1 MAIAP
6 KLISQRPKMKF
17 IFCGFGPYK
26 EHLKELIN
34 AYEEGNLEKA
44 KLIGQ
49 AGDFISEV
57 NIEEHFIKI
66 SK

>member
-26 EHLKELIN
+26 EHLKELMN
-34 AYEEGNLEKA
+34 AYEEGNL
-44 KLIGQ
+44 
-49 AGDFISEV
+49 
-57 NIEEHFIKI
+57 
-66 SK
+66 